1 MFFEL
6 EGKTYRIKFYRTGMT
21 TVAELFEVT
30 KTVDDLGDD
39 TAMSSLG
46 IYGIARPHHTDRFEK
61 KVGRKVALAH
71 LLVALS
77 DHEDEDGNLVESV
90 GPIVLDRADRAMIWA
105 KYFESH
111 KK

>member
-6 EGKTYRIKFYRTGMT
+6 EGNTYRIKFYRTGVT
-21 TVAELFEVT
+21 TVAELFEVK

-39 TAMSSLG
+39 TAMTSLG
-46 IYGIARPHHTDRFEK
+46 VYGIARPYHTDRFEK
-61 KVGRKVALAH
+61 STGRKVALAN
-71 LLVALS
+71 LLKNLS
-77 DHEDEDGNLVESV
+77 YEWMNDEEPDPRPV
-90 GPIVLDRADRAMIWA
+90 VLEREDRAMIWA